1 MRGKVS
7 SHTGALDST
16 NAQAIMELFH
26 MIHEKGTTVI
36 IVTHDMEIANQCDR
50 KIVIADGCIAE
61 E

>member
-36 IVTHDMEIANQCDR
+36 IVTHDMEIANECDR
-50 KIVIADGCIAE
+50 KIVIADGCIVE